1 MLILSVV
8 TGKLTKPWKP
18 EIIIIVWNEWNEK
31 AIRYVKYYTKLQSS
45 MITSL
50 WFNVGCWHVLIIFKI
65 APNTIN
71 IPELFQAFMVL

>member
-8 TGKLTKPWKP
+8 TAKLTKPWKP

-71 IPELFQAFMVL
+71 IPELFQVFMVF